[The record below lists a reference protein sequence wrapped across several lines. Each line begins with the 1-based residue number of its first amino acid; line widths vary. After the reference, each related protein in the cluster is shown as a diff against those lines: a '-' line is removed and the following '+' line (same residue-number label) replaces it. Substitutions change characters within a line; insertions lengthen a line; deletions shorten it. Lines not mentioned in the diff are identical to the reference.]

1 METITL
7 TGSGRA
13 EPELRVMLQ
22 KWGAARA
29 RPAGDPGGVRRAR
42 AGRRMVESP
51 SWHARQHPS
60 PTTCAR

>member
-29 RPAGDPGGVRRAR
+29 RPAGDPGGVRAR

-51 SWHARQHPS
+51 SWHAKQHPS